1 MNLEINTTIT
11 FEHLLDSTK
20 RVSQHIGG
28 TRSGKSYGILQFLIV
43 RGLESTQTI
52 TVVRRTIPSLKRTII
67 KDFTDILKG
76 LGVWRDDDWNITDRT
91 YKLGNMTPQEKADE
105 LFWKYRPIIAGK
117 QFLTGLVQAQNSL
130 KNLDDTVQQS
140 GRAMTGFMDKIKGV
154 GGALGIAFGAT
165 AVLNFLSIS
174 NSLPH
179 SLQRN

>member
-91 YKLGNMTPQEKADE
+91 YKLGDSIVQFINSDDPEKLRGLKSDI
-105 LFWKYRPIIAGK
+105 LFVDD
-117 QFLTGLVQAQNSL
+117 LGLLFDNDL
-130 KNLDDTVQQS
+130 ITL
-140 GRAMTGFMDKIKGV
+140 
-154 GGALGIAFGAT
+154 L
-165 AVLNFLSIS
+165 AVM
-174 NSLPH
+174 PAK
-179 SLQRN
+179 RCK